1 VTYIDALAW
10 TYILETPV
18 VLGLGR
24 LWGCGLGR
32 GLLAALVTSG
42 STHPAVWVLALAM
55 PIADYAAWG
64 WYALEGGV
72 CCVEALILGRIMRLS
87 PRNAWL
93 LSILANS
100 VSAFTGRYLL

>member
-32 GLLAALVTSG
+32 SLLAALIASG
-42 STHPAVWVLALAM
+42 WTHPVVWVLALAM
-55 PIADYAAWG
+55 PIADYATWG
-64 WYALEGGV
+64 WYALEAGV
-72 CCVEALILGRIMRLS
+72 CCVEAVILGRIMLFS
-87 PRNAWL
+87 PRRAWP